1 MRVGLTGGL
10 GSGKSEVAR
19 ILGSLGA
26 YIIET
31 DVLARQAVAP
41 NSDGLR
47 AIARAWP
54 AVVQGDFLN
63 RAALAEIVFRDESA
77 RERLNA
83 IVHPFVRQL
92 ALEREANAKPGQVIV
107 HVVPLLFETDYA
119 QKCDATVTVVAPDEL
134 RVRRVLERDR
144 WNEEQIRARMRAQ
157 IDPSEARRRATY
169 VIENDGDLEHLR
181 ERTEAVLKKLQSSAV
196 A

>member
-10 GSGKSEVAR
+10 GAGKSEVAR
-19 ILGSLGA
+19 IFESLGA

-31 DVLARQAVAP
+31 DLLAREAVAP

-47 AIARAWP
+47 AIARVWP
-54 AVVQGDFLN
+54 AVVQGDALN
-63 RAALAEIVFRDESA
+63 RAALAEIVFRDETA
-77 RERLNA
+77 RERLNE

-92 ALEREANAKPGQVIV
+92 AVEREANAKPGQIIV
-107 HVVPLLFETDYA
+107 HVVPLLFETGYDER
-119 QKCDATVTVVAPDEL
+119 CDATVLVIAPNDL

-144 WNEEQIRARMRAQ
+144 WSEEQIRARMRAQ
-157 IDPSEARRRATY
+157 VDPNEARRRATY
-169 VIENDGDLEHLR
+169 VIENDGDLDHLR
-181 ERTEAVLKKLQSSAV
+181 ERTEAIFEKIRSSAV

>member
-10 GSGKSEVAR
+10 GAGKSEVAR
-19 ILGSLGA
+19 IFESLGA

-47 AIARAWP
+47 AIARAWA
-54 AVVQGDFLN
+54 AVVQGDSLN

-92 ALEREANAKPGQVIV
+92 ALEREANAKPGQIVV

-119 QKCDATVTVVAPDEL
+119 QQCDATVAVIAPDEL

-144 WNEEQIRARMRAQ
+144 WSEDQISARMRAQ
-157 IDPSEARRRATY
+157 IDPNDARRRATY
-169 VIENDGDLEHLR
+169 VIENDGDLDYLR
-181 ERTEAVLKKLQSSAV
+181 ERTEAVFEAIRSSAV

>member
-1 MRVGLTGGL
+1 M
-10 GSGKSEVAR
+10 
-19 ILGSLGA
+19 
-26 YIIET
+26 
-31 DVLARQAVAP
+31 
-41 NSDGLR
+41 
-47 AIARAWP
+47 
-54 AVVQGDFLN
+54 QGESLN

-92 ALEREANAKPGQVIV
+92 ALEREGNAKRGQIII

-119 QKCDATVTVVAPDEL
+119 QRCDATIMVIAPDAL

-144 WNEEQIRARMRAQ
+144 WNEDQIRARMRAQ
-157 IDPSEARRRATY
+157 IDPNEARRRATY
-169 VIENDGDLEHLR
+169 VIENDGDLDHLR
-181 ERTEAVLKKLQSSAV
+181 DRTEAVFKRLQSSAV